1 MTANQRDDLNRAIAA
16 ISAAERGPT
25 SEELASAPRLDFWQP
40 LLDPGAMPLLFGEVT
55 DYPKLG
61 TTTMSSS
68 RLIAIDRKAGW
79 AGTISRW
86 YRLDRPFADFEAEA
100 IETCQK
106 SGYDISAASF
116 EFAPFVPIGDDE
128 VLDTLLADYIK
139 LIRKIS
145 LEYG

>member
-1 MTANQRDDLNRAIAA
+1 MTPKQRNELNRAIAA

-55 DYPKLG
+55 DHPKLG
-61 TTTMSSS
+61 TTTMTSS

-79 AGTISRW
+79 ARTISRW
-86 YRLDRPFADFEAEA
+86 YCLDRPFADFEAEA

-106 SGYDISAASF
+106 SGYDIRSASF
-116 EFAPFVPIGDDE
+116 EFAPFVPIVDD
-128 VLDTLLADYIK
+128 AK
-139 LIRKIS
+139 LGNPPRFNGVQK
-145 LEYG
+145 